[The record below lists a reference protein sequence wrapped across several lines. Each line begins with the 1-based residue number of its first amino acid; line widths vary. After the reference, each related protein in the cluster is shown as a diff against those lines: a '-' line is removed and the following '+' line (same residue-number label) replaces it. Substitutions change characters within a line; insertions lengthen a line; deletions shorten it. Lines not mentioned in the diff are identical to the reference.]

1 MNKNTIIGITLIGL
15 LLIGFSVYNSKIA
28 REQQEIQ
35 RVRDSVAAA
44 NAFEYVERAA
54 AQASDSISAEE
65 TLPGG
70 NSALGYAAHYA
81 NPYLEQWLT
90 MRARSSLSWKTTNL
104 KDQVILQGGPGIP
117 LSLSRISISSEQFR
131 LYLMK
136 KITAVSDFSCIQ
148 TSISIQENLPTSRLC
163 PMTQHLSCG
172 CIFLIRHS

>member
-70 NSALGYAAHYA
+70 NSALGYASTYA
-81 NPYLEQWLT
+81 NPYLEQAYNAGEEFFVLENDKLKI
-90 MRARSSLSWKTTNL
+90 RYTTR
-104 KDQVILQGGPGIP
+104 GGRHP
-117 LSLSRISISSEQFR
+117 LSLSRITIPV
-131 LYLMK
+131 
-136 KITAVSDFSCIQ
+136 TVPPCI
-148 TSISIQENLPTSRLC
+148 
-163 PMTQHLSCG
+163 
-172 CIFLIRHS
+172 